1 MQEIKNLM
9 KVNTN
14 LISDI
19 VCEDCNRNY
28 VKMDNREFC
37 FHCEVIKPED
47 EKIAK
52 EISFGLESQKLKHL
66 TNDFL
71 NKSLI
76 NEDLKKSTFIGYK
89 TGTTSQLEAKQK
101 CIKYSTD
108 FVQGKTGSILLTGKS
123 GVGKSHLAVSILK
136 EAQEKGFTTLFIS
149 LPRLFTEIKGTY
161 KNSELSE
168 LDILKGIEK
177 VDLLV
182 LDDLGAERDDEASA
196 WARTKTFEI
205 VDSRLGKSTIY
216 TTNFSGNELYRKYG
230 ERDFSRIMMNCEA
243 IVVEGQNERLRHFNG
258 DTNE

>member
-1 MQEIKNLM
+1 MM

-19 VCEDCNRNY
+19 VCEVCNRNY
-28 VKMDNREFC
+28 VRMDNREFC
-37 FHCEVIKPED
+37 FHCEVIAPED
-47 EKIAK
+47 QKLAK
-52 EISFGLESQKLKHL
+52 EVTFGYESQKLKSL
-66 TNDFL
+66 TDDFL
-71 NKSLI
+71 KKSLI
-76 NEDLKKSTFIGYK
+76 NDDLKKASFIAYH
-89 TGTTSQLEAKQK
+89 TGTTSQLEAKKK
-101 CIKYSTD
+101 CIKFAND
-108 FVQGKTGSILLTGKS
+108 FIDGKKASLLLTGKS

-243 IVVEGQNERLRHFNG
+243 IVVEGQNERLRHFKG
-258 DTNE
+258 E